1 MGIKKASRG
10 PVSKISSAAA
20 PSASPPTLSANKSSI
35 LRSAFSPSEYQ
46 LALFASVIQGLDSQH
61 LRVHEIGSGCL
72 QCEHA
77 VNPREAITSLDWGF
91 YGDSH
96 HRDRDQHMKKKRK
109 RGSSGVNGIAN
120 ADGGNSGNVVIAF
133 GTSTSD
139 IRMYSP
145 AEDRIVGTLSGG
157 HEKGIRDFKFTVN
170 TPAAEGWSIGGDG
183 KLVQWDL
190 KAGRSIR
197 VISLPSASVSALARP
212 VPSNPPIL
220 CASQT
225 PYLIGLEQEGI
236 DGVVS
241 FSAMKNSIHTLIPS
255 STDMGNLSEQFL
267 ASDSDRYIN
276 IFDLQKQKISNT
288 LVAGSEI
295 ECLAFYPASQ
305 QGGHAENNKKSTR
318 SNQLQKQLLAAITHN
333 GVIELFPKPFHQ
345 VESLGSAHS
354 LKPRGKAMTRR
365 AEAVIK
371 IVRPDKSRTAV
382 PAVSASFQGPDLVVA
397 WVEGGVNLVFERIR
411 WQDEDT
417 EELMFQGEKE
427 IVRGKSISMLGST
440 MMNGVKHVGRTQV
453 DESHTVVEQ
462 GGAAENIPLED
473 ESEKQKDNNIS
484 NPSDDDEEDSNEED
498 VEDEMEAEKEE
509 AETPKK
515 ASASATSHTQ
525 QEDINMMDADAEEG
539 GEPSFGELV
548 RAHAAEPIDVEAEL
562 DDADADADVDTRALS
577 STANKPNTTLQLP
590 AGISLATVLSQALKT
605 SDNTLLE
612 SCFHTTDMN
621 IVRATIQ
628 RIDSSLAATLLQ
640 KLAERLST
648 RPGRYGHLLV
658 WVQWTCI
665 AHGGSIAG
673 RPEVLRKM
681 TALFK
686 VMDQRSASLS
696 SLLLLKG
703 KLDMLDAQLGLRR
716 NLQRTAGAGSR
727 GRGSHGTG
735 VLGSEEDDDEEDVIY
750 VEGEED
756 LVDSGDEE
764 SGDVRRVKGSAAA
777 IGVATTAA
785 KRGVLGEDFSD
796 GAEDEEDEDMP
807 LALTGVASGDDE
819 EDEDKDGEAEGSEDE
834 EVELFD
840 DEADESEDGKGA
852 DEEEDDE
859 EEDEDEDEGSSMAD
873 FIAGSEEDESV
884 DDDEPAPVPSL
895 SLSSKRVKS
904 KLGKSRR

>member
-1 MGIKKASRG
+1 M
-10 PVSKISSAAA
+10 
-20 PSASPPTLSANKSSI
+20 
-35 LRSAFSPSEYQ
+35 
-46 LALFASVIQGLDSQH
+46 
-61 LRVHEIGSGCL
+61 
-72 QCEHA
+72 
-77 VNPREAITSLDWGF
+77 
-91 YGDSH
+91 
-96 HRDRDQHMKKKRK
+96 
-109 RGSSGVNGIAN
+109 
-120 ADGGNSGNVVIAF
+120 
-133 GTSTSD
+133 
-139 IRMYSP
+139 
-145 AEDRIVGTLSGG
+145 
-157 HEKGIRDFKFTVN
+157 
-170 TPAAEGWSIGGDG
+170 
-183 KLVQWDL
+183 
-190 KAGRSIR
+190 
-197 VISLPSASVSALARP
+197 
-212 VPSNPPIL
+212 
-220 CASQT
+220 
-225 PYLIGLEQEGI
+225 
-236 DGVVS
+236 VS

-276 IFDLQKQKISNT
+276 IFDLQKRKISNT

-305 QGGHAENNKKSTR
+305 QGGHAENNKNSTR
-318 SNQLQKQLLAAITHN
+318 SNQLQKQLLAAITHS

-515 ASASATSHTQ
+515 ASASITSHTQ
-525 QEDINMMDADAEEG
+525 QEDVNMMDADAEEG

-562 DDADADADVDTRALS
+562 DDADADADADTHTRALS

-590 AGISLATVLSQALKT
+590 AGISLTTVLSQALKT

-628 RIDSSLAATLLQ
+628 RMDSSLAATLLQ

-735 VLGSEEDDDEEDVIY
+735 VPGSEEDDDEDVIY

-777 IGVATTAA
+777 IGVAATAA
-785 KRGVLGEDFSD
+785 KRGVLGADFSD

-819 EDEDKDGEAEGSEDE
+819 EEDEDKDGEEEGSEDE

-895 SLSSKRVKS
+895 SSSSKRVKS